1 MDGPFMKSVNNASKI
16 AYGTSDE
23 YLEATYTFIFVISLH
38 FSLFLAHILTKKLN
52 ITWIAESAIP
62 IFIGMCLS
70 AMATLFA
77 DKTTQDIWNFSTT
90 VFFMYL
96 LPPIIFNSGYNMR
109 KIHFF
114 RTLGP
119 F

>member
-1 MDGPFMKSVNNASKI
+1 
-16 AYGTSDE
+16 
-23 YLEATYTFIFVISLH
+23 
-38 FSLFLAHILTKKLN
+38 
-52 ITWIAESAIP
+52 
-62 IFIGMCLS
+62 
-70 AMATLFA
+70 MATLFA
-77 DKTTQDIWNFSTT
+77 DKTTRDIWNFSTT

-96 LPPIIFNSGYNMR
+96 LPPIIFNSGYNMG